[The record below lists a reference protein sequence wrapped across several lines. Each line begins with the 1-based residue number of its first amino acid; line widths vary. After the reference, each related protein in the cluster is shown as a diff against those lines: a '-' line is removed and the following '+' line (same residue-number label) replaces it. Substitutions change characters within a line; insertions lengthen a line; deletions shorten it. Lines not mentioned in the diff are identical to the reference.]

1 MNKKFE
7 ILLVF
12 LGILSLSG
20 LGLAT
25 WIYFSSQAKIHQYVQ
40 EQNKLE
46 KHNIQL
52 QKKIDSAQEKLRT
65 AKKESSHWKERA
77 ADIKV
82 KLDKLSKE
90 NTLLQEQYATLLQER
105 ISLVEEKTALL
116 KEKNI
121 LAKENKKLNEEL
133 EKLNSLYSQEQQEPT
148 IDTADEFL
156 SSILEEK
163 AGLQI
168 EVRNLKEQIELLE
181 KESQPV
187 QERLVQLEK
196 ERKQLEKR
204 LDDAERVSS
213 LLSDDLV
220 QEKKQRAALEED
232 LARTLAQLKEIMFE
246 RDKFADQ
253 LADMQQALEQRL
265 AKISRTQ
272 KVLASTVDNSSEL
285 VHKSGSASIKL
296 SPIIVKAE
304 QQTQGQYTKLAE
316 PWVEDL
322 TETELEPSFQLEGH
336 IITINAKHKF
346 VVINLGKDNNVE
358 VGMDFDVYRDEQR
371 IGQVKVIETRQNIA
385 ACDIKQIGVSR
396 FKVNDIVRR

>member
-1 MNKKFE
+1 MNKRFE

-12 LGILSLSG
+12 LGVLSLSG

-25 WIYFSSQAKIHQYVQ
+25 WIYFSSQARIYLYIQ

-46 KHNIQL
+46 KDNIQL
-52 QKKIDSAQEKLRT
+52 QKKIDSTQEKLRR
-65 AKKESSHWKERA
+65 AKEESSHWKEMA
-77 ADIKV
+77 ADINV

-90 NTLLQEQYATLLQER
+90 NILLQEQYAALLQER
-105 ISLVEEKTALL
+105 ITLTDEKAALL
-116 KEKNI
+116 KEKSI
-121 LAKENKKLNEEL
+121 LNKENKKLNEEL
-133 EKLNSLYSQEQQEPT
+133 ERLNNLYSQQQQEPA
-148 IDTADEFL
+148 IDTTDEFL

-163 AGLQI
+163 AGL
-168 EVRNLKEQIELLE
+168 EVKLKDLKEQIKLLE

-187 QERLVQLEK
+187 QKRLTQVEK
-196 ERKQLEKR
+196 ERKQLERK
-204 LDDAERVSS
+204 LDDAKRVSS
-213 LLSDDLV
+213 LLSDELV

-253 LADMQQALEQRL
+253 LADMRQTLEQRL
-265 AKISRTQ
+265 AKIGKTQ
-272 KVLASTVDNSSEL
+272 RGLASTIDNSNEL
-285 VHKSGSASIKL
+285 VQKKGSASIKL

-304 QQTQGQYTKLAE
+304 QQIPDQYAKIAE

-322 TETELEPSFQLEGH
+322 TETELGPSFQLEGH

-346 VVINLGKDNNVE
+346 VVIDLGKDDNVE

-385 ACDIKQIGVSR
+385 ACDIKQMEVSR
-396 FKVNDIVRR
+396 FKVDDIVRR